1 MGVSLRVTTLF
12 CLQAILIRMTLSNSS
27 VLIFKQSVKKDLFMI
42 NLGTCHLE
50 NDHLYLNNLILQA
63 FKCFQLSG
71 SINVTT
77 PTNIKGNA
85 HGYRNGYKN

>member
-1 MGVSLRVTTLF
+1 
-12 CLQAILIRMTLSNSS
+12 
-27 VLIFKQSVKKDLFMI
+27 MI

-50 NDHLYLNNLILQA
+50 NDRLYLNNLILQA